1 MLACRWPPNKPGL
14 PTAPGRGVVDPS
26 ARATLLTC
34 AATQRESFMQADLP
48 RSAQPPRTLRR
59 FEDLPG
65 PRGLPVV
72 GNLLQIKP
80 ARLHL
85 QLEQWCRDYGP
96 VFKLQLGPRQAV
108 VFGDHALVQGMLR
121 DRPDGFRRTA
131 RLQEIAH
138 EMGLPTGVFSA
149 TGDDWRRQRRMVM
162 HGFDPRHVRRYF
174 PSLQVVAQRLAR
186 RWQRAAQTSQHA
198 GQAID
203 LQADLM
209 RYTVDTIAGLAFGA
223 EVNTL
228 ESDHDVIQQ
237 HLDKIFPAISRRVL
251 APLPLWRWVK
261 SAADRELERS
271 LVEVNTAVNGFIA
284 QARARLQAEPDRR
297 AQPHNLLEA
306 MITAADEPDS
316 GITDRQVAGN
326 VLTMLLAG
334 EDTTANTIAWM
345 IHLLW
350 RHPLALARATEEVRR
365 VCGAETVPTLA
376 MIEQLDFVEA
386 CAHETMR
393 LKPVAPLMPQQALRD
408 TTVGDVQISEG
419 MIVFGLMRVDAVS
432 DAHVPHA
439 ARFDPERWLGAG
451 GPSQAASS
459 AKRIAMPFGAGPRI
473 CPGRYLA
480 LLEMKMAMATLLQHF
495 DITEVSTP
503 DGQPAVEHLSF
514 TMTPLGLAMRLR
526 ERVAVAA

>member
-1 MLACRWPPNKPGL
+1 MPAEL
-14 PTAPGRGVVDPS
+14 PSTALPS
-26 ARATLLTC
+26 RA
-34 AATQRESFMQADLP
+34 
-48 RSAQPPRTLRR
+48 LRR
-59 FEDLPG
+59 FDDLPG
-65 PRGLPVV
+65 PPGLPVV

-80 ARLHL
+80 TRLHL

-96 VFKLQLGPRQAV
+96 VYKLQLGPRQAV

-131 RLQEIAH
+131 RLQEIAV
-138 EMGLPTGVFSA
+138 EMSLPTGVFSA

-162 HGFDPRHVRRYF
+162 HGFDPTHVRRYF

-186 RWQRAAQTSQHA
+186 RWQRAAQS

-251 APLPLWRWVK
+251 APLPVWRWVK

-297 AQPHNLLEA
+297 AHPHNLLEA
-306 MITAADEPDS
+306 MITAADAPDS

-350 RHPLALARATEEVRR
+350 RHPQVLARAIDEVRR
-365 VCGAETVPTLA
+365 VCGPDEVPTLA

-408 TTVGDVQISEG
+408 TVVGDVQITEG

-432 DAHVPHA
+432 DAHVPNA
-439 ARFDPERWLGAG
+439 AGFDPERWLGAG

-459 AKRIAMPFGAGPRI
+459 AKRISMPFGAGPRI

-495 DITEVSTP
+495 DIAEVSTP

-526 ERVAVAA
+526 ERAHAAVAA

>member
-1 MLACRWPPNKPGL
+1 MP
-14 PTAPGRGVVDPS
+14 
-26 ARATLLTC
+26 
-34 AATQRESFMQADLP
+34 ADLP
-48 RSAQPPRTLRR
+48 RSALPTGALRQ

-65 PRGLPVV
+65 PRGLPVF
-72 GNLLQIKP
+72 GNLLQLKP

-85 QLEQWCRDYGP
+85 QMEQWCREYGP
-96 VFKLQLGPRQAV
+96 VFRLQLGPRKAV

-131 RLQEIAH
+131 RLQEIAQ

-162 HGFDPRHVRRYF
+162 HGFDPTHVRRYF
-174 PSLQVVAQRLAR
+174 PSLQGVAQRLAR
-186 RWQRAAQTSQHA
+186 RWQRAAQG

-228 ESDHDVIQQ
+228 ESDDDVIQQ

-251 APLPLWRWVK
+251 APLPVWRWVK

-271 LVEVNTAVNGFIA
+271 LVEVNAAVNGFIA

-297 AQPHNLLEA
+297 EHPHNLLEA
-306 MITAADEPDS
+306 MITAADEPGS
-316 GITDRQVAGN
+316 GIDDRQVAGN

-365 VCGAETVPTLA
+365 VCGAEAVPTLA

-408 TTVGDVQISEG
+408 TAVGDVQITEG
-419 MIVFGLMRVDAVS
+419 MIVFGLMRVDAIS
-432 DAHVPHA
+432 DAHVPDA
-439 ARFDPERWLGAG
+439 AAFDPERWLGAG
-451 GPSQAASS
+451 GPSQAANS
-459 AKRIAMPFGAGPRI
+459 AKRISMPFGAGPRI

-480 LLEMKMAMATLLQHF
+480 LLEMKMAMATLLQRF
-495 DITEVSTP
+495 DIAEVSTP

-514 TMTPLGLAMRLR
+514 TMTPLGLSMRLH
-526 ERVAVAA
+526 ERAAVVA